1 MPNSSDKTIIKAPY
15 NFVPIGTRCYFPE
28 WSNHIS
34 HDIPFSDGV
43 SGSIDIRITAETPIY
58 VRNGASDEGNKDTS
72 FSHNSAGRYF
82 IPGSSIKGEIRN
94 VLEILS
100 FGKMTQVQDMRFGI
114 RNFTFSQYR
123 DKLKKVQC
131 GWLRKEGN
139 GHKLTICGEP
149 IRVSDRDIDKFF
161 GTHLYNFCTEMKC
174 GETPSQE
181 KEEDYVKT
189 ASVKYAIFGKER
201 SLNVMYTPEEKLD
214 NGRKYCHIN
223 KNGQLSGRL
232 VFTAQSSPRKEISGR
247 KPTGKKY
254 EFIFPDPK
262 IKKETVVPS
271 EIIRDFIDVNKGNYD
286 YRERW
291 SPYLRDGKEI
301 PVFFTLTDN
310 TIDAIGLTY
319 MFKYPS
325 YHHIYSVI
333 PKELLSRGRKDLA
346 ECIFG
351 YTSDMASLKT
361 RVYFK
366 HAFLE
371 GNASEMRLKTEV
383 LASPKPSFSN
393 AYLEKSTWSDK
404 NARIAG
410 RKRYPVRNNVW
421 STSEG
426 NGNDESNFIPLDKGA
441 TFKGK
446 VVFHNLRPVE
456 LGALLSALTFH
467 GRETCFHSIG
477 MAKPL
482 GYGKVKITIESLDVD
497 SDRSL
502 NDFLMLFAENMEKFI
517 SGWKSTPSLTELFA
531 MAEGISDKDD
541 RKFRYL
547 KFDIN
552 PSGNEFKKVSEK
564 DSHNNLPAQSLP
576 RFTSIVRDGILYNE
590 QSSSMVF
597 ASGRK
602 KFDAQSLADEETL
615 LLVQQRY
622 ESKVRE
628 AMELVEAKEWSE
640 AKKIIEDALSI
651 YPDGLLHQNLIDT
664 INLELNNIEVQ
675 KQRQQIVGDIKKQT
689 EKDREA
695 KIEKLKELKLSVLA
709 EKYPNEESRYKV
721 TNLKLLKNKVLE
733 YLRFSENRHVPEDQ
747 YGILSEQILRILESY
762 KPRDRRQALDG
773 SKREPELMSILK
785 AILKEDDAI
794 TMFDKIKSLIQ

>member
-1 MPNSSDKTIIKAPY
+1 MPEDTIIKAPY
-15 NFVPIGTRCYFPE
+15 NFVPLGNRCYFPE
-28 WSNHIS
+28 WSNQIS

-58 VRNGASDEGNKDTS
+58 IRNGSAEKGNKDIS

-123 DKLKKVQC
+123 DKFKKVQC

-232 VFTAQSSPRKEISGR
+232 VFTAQSSPRREKRGR

-254 EFIFPDPK
+254 EFIFPNPK
-262 IKKETVVPS
+262 IKKEIVVPL
-271 EIIRDFIDVNKGNYD
+271 EIISDFKDVNKSNYD
-286 YRERW
+286 YKNRW

-301 PVFFTLTDN
+301 PVFFTMTGD

-325 YHHIYSVI
+325 YHHIYSAI
-333 PKELLSRGRKDLA
+333 PKELLSSGKDLA

-351 YTSDMASLKT
+351 YASDKASLKT

-371 GNASEMRLKTEV
+371 GDASELEEKTEV
-383 LASPKPSFSN
+383 LANPKPSFSN
-393 AYLEKSTWSDK
+393 AYLENSTWSDK
-404 NARIAG
+404 KARIAG
-410 RKRYPVRNNVW
+410 RKRYPVRNKVW
-421 STSEG
+421 STSAGSG
-426 NGNDESNFIPLDKGA
+426 NEETTFIPLDKGA
-441 TFKGK
+441 IFKGK
-446 VVFHNLRPVE
+446 VIFHNLLPVE

-467 GRETCFHSIG
+467 GEKNCYHSIG

-482 GYGKVKITIESLDVD
+482 GYGKVKISIECLDVD
-497 SDRSL
+497 SGKEID
-502 NDFLMLFAENMEKFI
+502 DYMGEFASNMEKFI
-517 SGWKSTPSLTELFA
+517 PGWLTTPSIQEMFA
-531 MAEGISDKDD
+531 MAEGIKDED
-541 RKFRYL
+541 DSKFRYL
-547 KFDIN
+547 KFDIKPN
-552 PSGNEFKKVSEK
+552 GNEFKKVSEK
-564 DSHNNLPAQSLP
+564 SKNLPAQSLP
-576 RFTSIVRDGILYNE
+576 RYT
-590 QSSSMVF
+590 
-597 ASGRK
+597 
-602 KFDAQSLADEETL
+602 
-615 LLVQQRY
+615 
-622 ESKVRE
+622 
-628 AMELVEAKEWSE
+628 
-640 AKKIIEDALSI
+640 
-651 YPDGLLHQNLIDT
+651 
-664 INLELNNIEVQ
+664 
-675 KQRQQIVGDIKKQT
+675 DIKK
-689 EKDREA
+689 KGG
-695 KIEKLKELKLSVLA
+695 
-709 EKYPNEESRYKV
+709 KYFKRQSTSMEF
-721 TNLKLLKNKVLE
+721 TA
-733 YLRFSENRHVPEDQ
+733 NRM
-747 YGILSEQILRILESY
+747 RIDKQST
-762 KPRDRRQALDG
+762 
-773 SKREPELMSILK
+773 
-785 AILKEDDAI
+785 DA
-794 TMFDKIKSLIQ
+794 